1 MGTGTEKDGR
11 EQVQDKG
18 ALARAYVAGQERM
31 RERAKAKAK
40 EISNEAYCK
49 PRCGYGACE
58 CDGHR
63 AGAAASAAAITAL
76 PIEEQFE

>member
-31 RERAKAKAK
+31 RERAATLVRGWPMSHLTPDAP
-40 EISNEAYCK
+40 A
-49 PRCGYGACE
+49 
-58 CDGHR
+58 H
-63 AGAAASAAAITAL
+63 AASSIAAL
-76 PIEEQFE
+76 PIEEMPGE